1 MKIWIELYKS
11 GLDSTVAYTNEKSA
25 QISFLYMLLML
36 LHFYNM
42 APIVRHEAEQ
52 STLS

>member
-11 GLDSTVAYTNEKSA
+11 GSTVGYTNEKSA
-25 QISFLYMLLML
+25 QISLLYMLLML

-42 APIVRHEAEQ
+42 VPVVRDEAEQ